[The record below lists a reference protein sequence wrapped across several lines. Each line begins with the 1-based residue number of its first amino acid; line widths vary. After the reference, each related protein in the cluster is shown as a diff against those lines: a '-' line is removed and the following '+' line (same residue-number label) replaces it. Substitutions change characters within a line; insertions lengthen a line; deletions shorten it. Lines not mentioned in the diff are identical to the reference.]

1 MSRRQ
6 VQSRLRDNGAHPRNV
21 SAEISQ
27 PVDRSRSIAMANIT
41 FESPVMA
48 KDVTV
53 YAIAGHRGTILSIAK
68 AHKIPIPFDCGDGE
82 CGSCVVEVK
91 HLNPSVRYGIG
102 LTEKEKEMLKQLGK
116 ITKEEIENT
125 EVNDM
130 PPRHRL
136 ACQCFVRDEDI
147 RVCFE
152 GDEVLPAKKP
162 AMSIAAA
169 IFSGGL
175 EIGSVAE
182 FLGYAIKVEEEAANH
197 FDALAKDM
205 ERCGNKEVAELF
217 QKLSGY
223 SRLHLKEAK
232 ERAGDMDAEAYM
244 PEEHVWPDLVTP
256 EQTALWAGD
265 PSLQKLDAL
274 KAALQGE
281 RLGFEF
287 YHHIAETS
295 SHREIRAMSKE
306 FAKEEAEHV
315 EILNQWIDREFHKT
329 MT

>member
-1 MSRRQ
+1 
-6 VQSRLRDNGAHPRNV
+6 
-21 SAEISQ
+21 
-27 PVDRSRSIAMANIT
+27 MANIT

-53 YAIAGHRGTILSIAK
+53 YAVAGHRGTILSIAK
-68 AHKIPIPFDCGDGE
+68 AHNIPIPFDCGDGD

-102 LTEKEKEMLKQLGK
+102 LTEKEKELLKQLGK
-116 ITKEEIENT
+116 ITKEEIEKT

-147 RVCFE
+147 RVVFE

-175 EIGSVAE
+175 EIKSLAQ
-182 FLGYAIKVEEEAANH
+182 FLAYAIKVEEEAADH
-197 FDALAKDM
+197 FDELAKDM
-205 ERCGNKEVAELF
+205 EQCGNTEVAELF
-217 QKLSGY
+217 TKLSGY
-223 SRLHLKEAK
+223 SRLHHEEVKA
-232 ERAGDMDAEAYM
+232 RAADMDVEAYI
-244 PEEHVWPDLVTP
+244 PGEYVWPDLVTP

-265 PSLQKLDAL
+265 PSLSKLDAL
-274 KAALQGE
+274 KAALEGE

-287 YHHIAETS
+287 YHHLAETS
-295 SHREIRAMSKE
+295 PIAEIRSMAKE
-306 FAKEEAEHV
+306 FTKEEAEHV
-315 EILNQWIDREFHKT
+315 DILEQWIERERH
-329 MT
+329 

>member
-1 MSRRQ
+1 
-6 VQSRLRDNGAHPRNV
+6 
-21 SAEISQ
+21 
-27 PVDRSRSIAMANIT
+27 MANLT
-41 FESPVMA
+41 FSSPVMA

-68 AHKIPIPFDCGDGE
+68 AHRIPIPFDCGDGE

-91 HLNPSVRYGIG
+91 HLNPKVRYGIG
-102 LTEKEKEMLKQLGK
+102 LTEKEKEMLKQIGK

-147 RVCFE
+147 RVIFD

-162 AMSIAAA
+162 AVSIAAA

-175 EIGSVAE
+175 EIRSVEE
-182 FLGYAIKVEEEAANH
+182 FLAYSIKVEEEAANH
-197 FDALAKDM
+197 FEALAEDM
-205 ERCGNKEVAELF
+205 ERFDNREVTDLF
-217 QKLSGY
+217 RKLAGY
-223 SRLHLKEAK
+223 SRLHLAEATA
-232 ERAGDMDAEAYM
+232 RAGEADVTKYK
-244 PEEHVWPDLVTP
+244 PEEYVWPDLVTP

-265 PSLQKLDAL
+265 PSLSKLDAL
-274 KAALQGE
+274 KAALDGE

-295 SHREIRAMSKE
+295 PDPKIRAMAKE
-306 FAKEEAEHV
+306 FAKEESEHV
-315 EILNQWIDREFHKT
+315 EILETWIEREQT
-329 MT
+329 AVA

>member
-1 MSRRQ
+1 VSSAVHRNRRKT
-6 VQSRLRDNGAHPRNV
+6 VANV
-21 SAEISQ
+21 
-27 PVDRSRSIAMANIT
+27 T
-41 FESPVMA
+41 FSSPVMA

-82 CGSCVVEVK
+82 CGSCLVEVK
-91 HLNPSVRYGIG
+91 HTNPSVRYGIG

-116 ITKEEIENT
+116 ITKEEIEKT

-130 PPRHRL
+130 PPRYRL

-152 GDEVLPAKKP
+152 GDQVLPAKKP

-169 IFSGGL
+169 VFSGGI
-175 EIGSVAE
+175 EIASVDQ
-182 FLGYAIKVEEEAANH
+182 FLAFAVKVEEEAANH
-197 FDALAKDM
+197 FGALADDM
-205 ERCGNKEVAELF
+205 ERCGNAEVTELF
-217 QKLSGY
+217 RKLSNY
-223 SRLHLKEAK
+223 SRLHLEEAK
-232 ERAGDMDAEAYM
+232 ARAGEIDVTKYI
-244 PEEHVWPDLVTP
+244 PEDHVWPDLVTP

-265 PSLQKLDAL
+265 PFLSKRDAL
-274 KAALQGE
+274 KAALEGE

-295 SHREIRAMSKE
+295 RDPEIRVMAKE
-306 FAKEEAEHV
+306 FAKEESEHV
-315 EILNQWIDREFHKT
+315 EILERWIEREYRL
-329 MT
+329 

>member
-1 MSRRQ
+1 
-6 VQSRLRDNGAHPRNV
+6 
-21 SAEISQ
+21 
-27 PVDRSRSIAMANIT
+27 MANIT

-53 YAIAGHRGTILSIAK
+53 YAVAGHRGTILSIAK
-68 AHKIPIPFDCGDGE
+68 AHKIPIPFDCGDGD

-102 LTEKEKEMLKQLGK
+102 LTEKEKELLKQLGK

-130 PPRHRL
+130 PPRYRL

-175 EIGSVAE
+175 EINSLAE
-182 FLGYAIKVEEEAANH
+182 FLGYAIKVEQEAADH
-197 FDALAKDM
+197 FEALAKDM
-205 ERCGNKEVAELF
+205 ERCGNTEVADLF
-217 QKLSGY
+217 YKLSGY
-223 SRLHLKEAK
+223 SRLHFEEAK
-232 ERAGDMDAEAYM
+232 TRAGEMDMELHM

-265 PSLQKLDAL
+265 PSLSKLDAL

-287 YHHIAETS
+287 YHHLAETS
-295 SHREIRAMSKE
+295 PLPDIRAMAKEFSKE
-306 FAKEEAEHV
+306 ESEHV
-315 EILNQWIDREFHKT
+315 EILEKWIERERH
-329 MT
+329 